1 MSGRKSL
8 GKVIRLGGRDLAAA
22 RLWEGKS
29 WSATG
34 LRLTWR
40 PQDLGRG
47 GDVGQPVLAA
57 IQVMLTF
64 QDVEPSSQVVGPV
77 SCMPSRCVWL

>member
-1 MSGRKSL
+1 MW
-8 GKVIRLGGRDLAAA
+8 LAKRGIHLRIA
-22 RLWEGKS
+22 RPPRT
-29 WSATG
+29 A
-34 LRLTWR
+34 LTWR

-77 SCMPSRCVWL
+77 SWMPSCCVWL